1 MIVRPRPSRILLVAI
16 PIAFTGFAGR
26 ANADFQY
33 QSTSRVTGGALIQM
47 MRFVPGGGALKEPQV
62 STVAVQGNRM
72 VRRSKRQA
80 EIIDL
85 DKRTIATVDFE
96 KRTYTEITFDQMKQR
111 LEQTAQ
117 QVQAARTQQ
126 ETPQNVNV
134 NFDADVKSTGQ
145 TKTVNGLEAQQV
157 IVTMSMGATDAQSG
171 QSGTMN
177 MTSEMWIAKDIPG
190 AGELRDFQRR
200 LAKELDWAPSG
211 LGNMMNRPD
220 VNRALGKVM
229 AEGGKMDGTPVQ
241 QVIRIGG
248 VAGTPSGQQAQ
259 PQAQPAAAHSS
270 VGDAVGAALG
280 SKLGGFGGFGRK
292 KHDTGTDTPA
302 STPQTSAPQAGGS
315 LIEMNVDST
324 GFSTNAVDASLFE
337 IPAGFTRGE
346 EATPG
351 ARNK

>member
-1 MIVRPRPSRILLVAI
+1 MPAKTMPVRTMPAGTTAARVLLTAAI
-16 PIAFTGFAGR
+16 PLAFVIFPGH

-33 QSTSRVTGGALIQM
+33 QSTSRVTGGALIQI

-62 STVAVQGNRM
+62 STVAVAGNRM
-72 VRRSKRQA
+72 VRRSKRQG

-85 DKRTIATVDFE
+85 DKKTITTIDFE
-96 KRTYTEITFDQMKQR
+96 KRTYTEVTFDQMKQR

-117 QVQAARTQQ
+117 QLQAARTQP
-126 ETPQNVNV
+126 ETPQNANV

-145 TKTVNGLEAQQV
+145 TKTVDGREARQV

-200 LAKELDWAPSG
+200 LAQELDWAPSG
-211 LGNMMNRPD
+211 LGNLMNRPD

-229 AEGGKMDGTPVQ
+229 AEGGKMEGTPVQ

-259 PQAQPAAAHSS
+259 PS
-270 VGDAVGAALG
+270 VGDALGSALG
-280 SKLGGFGGFGRK
+280 GKLGGIGGFGK
-292 KHDTGTDTPA
+292 KKRDTGTDT
-302 STPQTSAPQAGGS
+302 QTSAPQAGGS
-315 LIEMNVDST
+315 LIEMNVDNT
-324 GFSTNAVDASLFE
+324 GFSTNAVDASLFG
-337 IPAGFTRGE
+337 IPAGFTRVE
-346 EATPG
+346 EAAPG
-351 ARNK
+351 ARRK